1 LVVYTTA
8 LFVDVANGVENPA
21 YPDTG

>member
-8 LFVDVANGVENPA
+8 LLVDVANGVENPA